1 MIMDAYR
8 DTEFPEQEKL
18 EHRQDQSH
26 APQSCES
33 PSETVKDD
41 AGEEL
46 WQHRWGYADT
56 RFVIQPEDGHVRMT
70 GDRYPLCGYPMPHF
84 LPYLEMSMGLPLDL
98 KNLRPELTEK
108 VVQPAHRNEAFCQA
122 ITATFPERMYT
133 FQDAARLRHSHGQT
147 GAEEVF
153 LVFYSQLERTA
164 DMVFFCESDTDA
176 EQLIQLAVQ
185 HNICL
190 VPYGGGTSV
199 SGALMLPPDETRMI
213 VAISTRRMNKLEWI
227 DAENMQACVQAGM
240 SGKELE
246 EALATQG
253 FTCGHEPDSIEL
265 STVGGW
271 ISTNASGMKKNRYG
285 NIEDIVERVTLL
297 TTRGLVDQAIAT
309 PRAAMGMQLQKL
321 LFGSEGNL
329 GLITKAVLRIHRL
342 PEVQAYASLVF
353 PNFTKGV
360 EFLRELSQT
369 NFVPASIRLV
379 DNKQF
384 HFGQALKPEE
394 TAKKAWINKAKYW
407 YLSKVKGIELEEL
420 VAATLVMEGSAA
432 EVAYQ
437 KKSIILLAQK
447 FGGVS
452 GGSTNGKR
460 GYRLTFA
467 IAYIRDFLAEL
478 NILGTTF
485 ETTVPWSKIHEVVDH
500 VRTDFFTQHQKKGL
514 PGKPFM
520 SFRVTQI
527 YRTGVCIYFMIGFY
541 AKDIPHS
548 EEILGIIEHNLR
560 QTIIDHGGSISHHHG
575 VGKIRRDFL
584 KDTVSPTSIQIVQDV
599 KAAHDPHNIFGI
611 RNATPQ

>member
-1 MIMDAYR
+1 MVANREIESTDQRQNDA
-8 DTEFPEQEKL
+8 L
-18 EHRQDQSH
+18 VH
-26 APQSCES
+26 
-33 PSETVKDD
+33 SETVQPPSPENISANEAD
-41 AGEEL
+41 EF

-56 RFVIQPEDGHVRMT
+56 RFVIQPENGHVRLT
-70 GDRYPLCGYPMPHF
+70 GDRYPLCGYDMTEF
-84 LPYLEMSMGLPLDL
+84 VPYLEMGVGLSIDTQ
-98 KNLRPELTEK
+98 NLHLEKSEK
-108 VVQPAHRNEAFCQA
+108 VVQPARRNEAFCQA
-122 ITATFPERMYT
+122 IVATFPQTMYS
-133 FQDAARLRHSHGQT
+133 FSDAVRLRHSHGQT

-153 LVFYSQLERTA
+153 RVFYSQLERTA
-164 DMVFFCESDTDA
+164 DMVFFCESEADA
-176 EQLIQLAVQ
+176 EKLIQLAIQ
-185 HNICL
+185 HNVCL

-227 DAENMQACVQAGM
+227 DAENMQACVQSGM

-246 EALATQG
+246 EALAAQG

-285 NIEDIVERVTLL
+285 NIEDIVERITLL
-297 TTRGLVDQAIAT
+297 TPRGLVDQAIAT
-309 PRAAMGMQLQKL
+309 PRAAMGMQLQQL

-342 PEVQAYASLVF
+342 PEVQDYGSLVF
-353 PNFTKGV
+353 PNFKQGV

-384 HFGQALKPEE
+384 HFGQALKPQE
-394 TAKKAWINKAKYW
+394 TPKKAFLNKAKYW
-407 YLSKVKGIELEEL
+407 YLSKIKGIELDTM
-420 VAATLVMEGSAA
+420 VAATLVMEGSAE

-437 KKSIILLAQK
+437 KKSINQLAQK

-485 ETTVPWSKIHEVVDH
+485 ETTVPWSQIHEVVDS
-500 VRTDFFTQHQKKGL
+500 VRTDLFVLHQQHGL

-520 SFRVTQI
+520 SFRVTQT

-548 EEILGIIEHNLR
+548 EEVLGAIEHDLR

-584 KDTVSPTSIQIVQDV
+584 KDTVSPTTIQIVKDV
-599 KAAHDPHNIFGI
+599 KAANDPQNIFGI
-611 RNATPQ
+611 GNNICGL